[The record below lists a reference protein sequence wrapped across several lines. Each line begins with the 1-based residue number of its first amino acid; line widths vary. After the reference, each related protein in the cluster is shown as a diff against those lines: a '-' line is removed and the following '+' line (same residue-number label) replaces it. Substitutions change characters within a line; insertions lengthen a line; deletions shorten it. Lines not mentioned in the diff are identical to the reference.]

1 MAGRRTNV
9 LDIREMVRRFR
20 LHEKDRRVAREMGL
34 SRNTVAKYRQWAR
47 GQGFLD
53 GPDLPGPGV
62 IEERLRSAAPPED
75 PGPPSSLEPYR
86 EFIIEK
92 RAQGVEMMALWQQLR
107 ERGFAGSYSA
117 VRRFVGRLE
126 PRRRDTFL
134 RLETAPGEEAQ
145 VDFGYVGELFDRTS
159 GHLRKAWVFVMTLSF
174 SRHQYAEIVFDQ
186 KVETWIALHV
196 RAFEAFGGAV
206 KRVILDNLKAGIVK
220 AVVHDA
226 EAQRSY
232 RELAEHYGFLI
243 APCRPRTPRHK
254 GKVESAVHYVKRNA
268 LAGRSFADLNEANVH
283 LARWVGEVAGV
294 RDHGT
299 THEPPLERFAVEC
312 AALRPLPAT
321 RYEMILWQRARL
333 HPDCH
338 LVFDWSFYSA
348 PHRLVGEHLWVRAT
362 PDRVEVWCDHERV
375 ATHARATKRGTRRM
389 IADHL
394 PPDKL
399 QGLLPQPVALR
410 EHAARIGDAAATL
423 IDRLLGER
431 PLDRLRTAQ
440 GVLRLERRYGPR
452 RLEAACHRALAFN
465 EPRYHTVKHIL
476 LRGLDREA
484 FPDAALSGPLPKT
497 ARFARSAAE
506 LFPALSR

>member
-1 MAGRRTNV
+1 
-9 LDIREMVRRFR
+9 
-20 LHEKDRRVAREMGL
+20 
-34 SRNTVAKYRQWAR
+34 
-47 GQGFLD
+47 
-53 GPDLPGPGV
+53 
-62 IEERLRSAAPPED
+62 
-75 PGPPSSLEPYR
+75 LEPYR
-86 EFIIEK
+86 EFVTAK

-117 VRRFVGRLE
+117 VRRFIGRIE

-145 VDFGYVGELFDRTS
+145 VDFGYVGEVFDRTT
-159 GHLRKAWVFVMTLSF
+159 GRLRKAWVFVMTLSF

-186 KVETWIALHV
+186 KVETWVALHV
-196 RAFEAFGGAV
+196 RAFETFGGAAR
-206 KRVILDNLKAGIVK
+206 RVILDNLKAGIVK

-243 APCRPRTPRHK
+243 APCLPRTPRHK
-254 GKVESAVHYVKRNA
+254 GKVESGVHYVKRNA
-268 LAGRSFADLNEANVH
+268 LAGRTFADLHEANAH
-283 LARWVGEVAGV
+283 LTRWVEEVAGV

-299 THEPPLERFAVEC
+299 THEPPLERFAAERD
-312 AALRPLPAT
+312 ALLPLPVT
-321 RYEMILWQRARL
+321 RYEIILWQRARL

-338 LVFDWSFYSA
+338 LVFDASFYSA

-375 ATHARATKRGTRRM
+375 ATHVRATRRGTRRT
-389 IADHL
+389 IGDHL

-399 QGLLPQPVALR
+399 QGLLPQPVAVR
-410 EHAARIGDAAATL
+410 EHAARIGAAAAAL
-423 IDRLLGER
+423 VERLLGER

-440 GVLRLERRYGPR
+440 GVLRLERRYGPQ
-452 RLEAACHRALAFN
+452 RLEAACRRALAFN

-484 FPDAALSGPLPKT
+484 FPDTALPGPLPKT

>member
-1 MAGRRTNV
+1 V
-9 LDIREMVRRFR
+9 
-20 LHEKDRRVAREMGL
+20 
-34 SRNTVAKYRQWAR
+34 
-47 GQGFLD
+47 
-53 GPDLPGPGV
+53 
-62 IEERLRSAAPPED
+62 PPEE

-86 EFIIEK
+86 EFVSEK
-92 RAQGVEMMALWQQLR
+92 RAQGVQMTALWQLLR
-107 ERGFAGSYSA
+107 ERGYAGSYSA

-126 PRRRDTFL
+126 PRRRETFL
-134 RLETAPGEEAQ
+134 RVETAAGEEAQ
-145 VDFGYVGELFDRTS
+145 VDFGYVGELHDRVA
-159 GHLRKAWVFVMTLSF
+159 GRLRKAWVFVMTLAF

-186 KVETWIALHV
+186 KVATWVALHV
-196 RAFEAFGGAV
+196 RAFEAFGGV
-206 KRVILDNLKAGIVK
+206 VRRVVLDNLRAGIVK

-254 GKVESAVHYVKRNA
+254 GKVEAGVRYIKRNA
-268 LAGRSFADLNEANVH
+268 LAGRSFADLHEANAH
-283 LARWVGEVAGV
+283 LARWVGQVAGV

-299 THEPPLERFAVEC
+299 THEPPLTRFAAERP
-312 AALRPLPAT
+312 ALLPLPAT
-321 RYEMILWQRARL
+321 RYEIIVWQRARL

-348 PHRLVGEHLWVRAT
+348 PHRLVGEHLWGRAT
-362 PDRVEVWCDHERV
+362 PGRVEVYREHERV
-375 ATHARATKRGTRRM
+375 ATHVRAAQRGTRRT

-399 QGLLPQPVALR
+399 QGLLPQATLLR
-410 EHAARIGDAAATL
+410 AQAARIGAAAAAL

-431 PLDRLRTAQ
+431 PLDRVRTAQ
-440 GVLRLERRYGPR
+440 GVLRLERRYGPG
-452 RLEAACHRALAFN
+452 RLEAACRRALAFN

-476 LRGLDREA
+476 LRGLDREP

-497 ARFARSAAE
+497 ARFARSIAE